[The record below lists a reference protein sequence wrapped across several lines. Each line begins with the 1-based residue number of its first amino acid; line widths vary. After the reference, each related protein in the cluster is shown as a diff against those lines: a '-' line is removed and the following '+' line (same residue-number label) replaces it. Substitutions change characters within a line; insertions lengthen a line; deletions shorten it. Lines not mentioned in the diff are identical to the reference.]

1 MLRRRTAI
9 RLKALIL
16 ILTAIFFAYKFV
28 NGTLYY
34 YIGPRFGWLTLVAVA
49 LLILIGGAY
58 NLVEGEGDPA
68 DDAPGEGVHA
78 HQGHDHAHQYDGHQH
93 DDHHDH
99 STHDHHAHH
108 HSPANWWP
116 LLLVSLPLMLGTLV
130 PAQPLGASAISN
142 RGVNTEVAVAADET
156 ERTLTVVAGE
166 RNVLDWVRAMS
177 EDPDPAA
184 LDGEGA
190 DVIGFV
196 YRDPRFAENQFMVAR
211 FTITC
216 CVADALAIGLVAEAD
231 GAADLPDDSWVR
243 VEGTFA
249 EGSLDGDAMP
259 VLVAETVTPIQPPE
273 HPYLYP

>member
-1 MLRRRTAI
+1 MLRQRTAV

-16 ILTAIFFAYKFV
+16 ILMAIFFAYKFV

-68 DDAPGEGVHA
+68 GDAPGEPSRA
-78 HQGHDHAHQYDGHQH
+78 HQGHERA
-93 DDHHDH
+93 HHDH
-99 STHDHHAHH
+99 ASRDHHAHD
-108 HSPANWWP
+108 HSHTAGWWP
-116 LLLVSLPLMLGTLV
+116 LLLVSLPLLFGILV

-142 RGVNTEVAVAADET
+142 RGVSTEVAVAADET

-177 EDPDPAA
+177 ENPDPAA
-184 LDGEGA
+184 LDGERA

-231 GAADLPDDSWVR
+231 DAADLPDDSWVR

-249 EGSLDGDAMP
+249 EGALDGDAMP
-259 VLVAETVTPIQPPE
+259 VLVAETVTPIEPPE